1 MKCKELQIFDW
12 IQDHN
17 GFPIQIITV
26 GEDYAY
32 ATFEGNEG
40 DPWEFDDKDDQ
51 PEGIPITPEILEKN
65 GWYYGLTSDEEEAEY
80 FLDGC
85 HYHRHWSYDEGA
97 GSISLIFPN
106 EADGGELII
115 DDQSFNRHLNLVF
128 CDTLH
133 VHELQRA
140 LRLCGLNELAD
151 DFKV

>member
-1 MKCKELQIFDW
+1 MKCKELQIGDW
-12 IQDHN
+12 VQDKN
-17 GFPIQIITV
+17 GFQWQIIGV
-26 GEDYAY
+26 GDDYAY

-40 DPWEFDDKDDQ
+40 DPWEFNDKDDQ

-80 FLDGC
+80 FLGGC
-85 HYHRHWSYDEGA
+85 HYGRHWSYDEGA
-97 GSISLIFPN
+97 WSISLIFPN

-128 CDTLH
+128 CDTMR

-140 LRLCGLNELAD
+140 LRCCGLWDIAD
-151 DFKV
+151 NFVV

>member
-1 MKCKELQIFDW
+1 MKCKELQIGDW
-12 IQDHN
+12 IQDKN
-17 GFPIQIITV
+17 GFQWQIIGV
-26 GEDYAY
+26 GDDYAY

-40 DPWEFDDKDDQ
+40 DPWEFNDKDDQ

-151 DFKV
+151 NFKV